1 MPTNP
6 AVRIARRGAT
16 GQQSYICR
24 GRKLCL
30 NRLAAAWQGNRGGYN
45 WAVVYQRRVLFPLA
59 VALLVS
65 FSSSRVPAQSSGGSG
80 TTLAIVGAR
89 VVDGSGNEPFDGTV
103 VVRDGRIAE
112 VGRTVRPPEGAR
124 IIEAQGRTVMPG
136 LFDIRVHLPAVA
148 SASGAAGAMGAA
160 GDEALAKALAAYL
173 YAGVTSV
180 GVADLDE
187 RKLDALRDHLSAAKI
202 RSPRLVAASAPANAV
217 FGSSLS
223 GSGGA
228 PEASSSALAM
238 AQWKQRNATLAPE
251 VTAAGSSGR
260 AAALEVVKAAKQ
272 AGVRLAVAS
281 NAGRPEFAPGE
292 ATLLELRALVEAG
305 LTPLQALT
313 AATSGS
319 AWALGLQSDRG
330 FLAVGQRAD
339 LIILTSEP
347 GSASGEVAQ
356 VAQVFLGGQEIDRAA
371 LHTLMTKPDA
381 APTPAS
387 STDTSAGTA
396 PGGAATASAGKAS
409 AETTSAS
416 TAATGGKGAG
426 AAAVRGGKRG
436 RTRGNAATA
445 ANTEAKA
452 AESAS
457 ATAAETGGATTKPD
471 ASAKAEAGA
480 KPDATSKP
488 STSASGSSSAAT
500 TTTSPGSP
508 TSPTSSA
515 SPTSSTEPT
524 PDVGAS
530 AATAGA
536 TAPAA
541 AAAAAGAAA
550 PIPMTEPLIDDFEG
564 GGNSNG
570 DTGLDGTWT
579 ASNESGTRT
588 DIILGRVVRGLRD
601 HALHLTARMG
611 DTKDAYAR
619 ISVALAKNGH
629 PADVSHFH
637 GLRFDAR
644 GQGRYRVLFITRGV
658 ADGRYH
664 ESYFSGSPLWTPVSI
679 PFATLGQTGQGK
691 HVTWTGKDLI
701 EIAFQLTRDPG
712 QMGWLELDNVRLY

>member
-1 MPTNP
+1 M
-6 AVRIARRGAT
+6 
-16 GQQSYICR
+16 
-24 GRKLCL
+24 
-30 NRLAAAWQGNRGGYN
+30 
-45 WAVVYQRRVLFPLA
+45 VYQRRVLFPLA
-59 VALLVS
+59 IVLLISVAHAYEPS
-65 FSSSRVPAQSSGGSG
+65 GGQRTPRRYWFSSSRVPAQSSGGSG
-80 TTLAIVGAR
+80 TTLAIVWAR

-136 LFDIRVHLPAVA
+136 LFDIRVHLPAAA
-148 SASGAAGAMGAA
+148 SASGGPSTSSVAGAAS
-160 GDEALAKALAAYL
+160 DEALAKALAAYL

-180 GVADLDE
+180 GVADLDG

-223 GSGGA
+223 GSGGV

-238 AQWKQRNATLAPE
+238 AQWKQRNATFAPE

-281 NAGRPEFAPGE
+281 NAGRAELAPGE

-356 VAQVFLGGQEIDRAA
+356 VAQVFLGGEEIDRAA
-371 LHTLMTKPDA
+371 LHTLMTKPEP
-381 APTPAS
+381 APAPS
-387 STDTSAGTA
+387 SSSQPTAG
-396 PGGAATASAGKAS
+396 
-409 AETTSAS
+409 
-416 TAATGGKGAG
+416 TAATGTASAAPDAAGGKT
-426 AAAVRGGKRG
+426 AARGKRG
-436 RTRGNAATA
+436 RPKANPATTANADTNATA
-445 ANTEAKA
+445 PATTAEAG
-452 AESAS
+452 S
-457 ATAAETGGATTKPD
+457 ATARPEAGAKPD
-471 ASAKAEAGA
+471 ATGKSTADANASGAETAPAASA

-488 STSASGSSSAAT
+488 STAASATPAAA
-500 TTTSPGSP
+500 SPVSP
-508 TSPTSSA
+508 T
-515 SPTSSTEPT
+515 STEPT
-524 PDVGAS
+524 PDGGGAS
-530 AATAGA
+530 
-536 TAPAA
+536 PAA
-541 AAAAAGAAA
+541 AAAGGAA

-579 ASNESGTRT
+579 ASNESGTRN

-601 HALHLTARMG
+601 HALHVTARMG

-619 ISVALAKNGH
+619 ISVAVAKDGH

-644 GQGRYRVLFITRGV
+644 GQGRYRVLFITRSV

-679 PFATLGQTGQGK
+679 PFATLGQTGPGK

>member
-30 NRLAAAWQGNRGGYN
+30 NRLAVAWQGNRGGYN

-136 LFDIRVHLPAVA
+136 LFDIRVHLPAA
-148 SASGAAGAMGAA
+148 AGASGAAG
-160 GDEALAKALAAYL
+160 DQALAKTLAAYL

-260 AAALEVVKAAKQ
+260 VAALEVVKAAKQ

-281 NAGRPEFAPGE
+281 NAGRAELAPGE

-356 VAQVFLGGQEIDRAA
+356 VAQVFLGGEEIDRAA
-371 LHTLMTKPDA
+371 LHTLMTKPEA

-387 STDTSAGTA
+387 STETTAGTA

-416 TAATGGKGAG
+416 TAAAGGKGAG

-436 RTRGNAATA
+436 RTRGNAGTA

-452 AESAS
+452 GESAP

-488 STSASGSSSAAT
+488 STESTPDG
-500 TTTSPGSP
+500 G
-508 TSPTSSA
+508 A
-515 SPTSSTEPT
+515 SP
-524 PDVGAS
+524 
-530 AATAGA
+530 AAAGA

-579 ASNESGTRT
+579 ATNESGTRT

-619 ISVALAKNGH
+619 ISVALAKDGH

-644 GQGRYRVLFITRGV
+644 GQGRYRVLFITRSV

>member
-1 MPTNP
+1 
-6 AVRIARRGAT
+6 
-16 GQQSYICR
+16 
-24 GRKLCL
+24 
-30 NRLAAAWQGNRGGYN
+30 
-45 WAVVYQRRVLFPLA
+45 VVYQRRVLFPLA
-59 VALLVS
+59 VALLVA

-136 LFDIRVHLPAVA
+136 LFDIRVHLPAAA
-148 SASGAAGAMGAA
+148 SASGAAS
-160 GDEALAKALAAYL
+160 DEALAKALAAYL

-260 AAALEVVKAAKQ
+260 AAALEVVRAAKQ

-281 NAGRPEFAPGE
+281 NAGQAELAPGE

-339 LIILTSEP
+339 LLILTSEP

-356 VAQVFLGGQEIDRAA
+356 VAQVFLGGEEIDRAA

-381 APTPAS
+381 APAPTS
-387 STDTSAGTA
+387 STETTAGTA
-396 PGGAATASAGKAS
+396 PGGGAAASAGKAS
-409 AETTSAS
+409 VETPNAS
-416 TAATGGKGAG
+416 TAAAGGKT
-426 AAAVRGGKRG
+426 AARGKRG
-436 RTRGNAATA
+436 RTKGSAATA
-445 ANTEAKA
+445 ANADTNATA
-452 AESAS
+452 P
-457 ATAAETGGATTKPD
+457 ATAADAAGATAKPYAGTKPD
-471 ASAKAEAGA
+471 ATGKA
-480 KPDATSKP
+480 
-488 STSASGSSSAAT
+488 STAASASPSAAT

-508 TSPTSSA
+508 TSPTSA

-524 PDVGAS
+524 PDGGGAS
-530 AATAGA
+530 PAGA
-536 TAPAA
+536 GGTAA
-541 AAAAAGAAA
+541 AAAAAGGAAA
-550 PIPMTEPLIDDFEG
+550 PIPMTEPMIDDFEDSG
-564 GGNSNG
+564 DNSS
-570 DTGLDGTWT
+570 TGLGGTWT
-579 ASNESGTRT
+579 ASNETGTHTT
-588 DIILGRVVRGLRD
+588 DVILGRVVRGLRD

-611 DTKDAYAR
+611 DTKEAYAR
-619 ISVALAKNGH
+619 ISVALAKDGH

-644 GQGRYRVLFITRGV
+644 GQGRYRVLFITRSV

-679 PFATLGQTGQGK
+679 PFATLGQTGPGK